1 MATES
6 AERAARQA
14 EAAAWEDTRDERER
28 LADERE
34 RLSDERE
41 RLADERE
48 RLADQDER
56 IADRMSADPD
66 GTGDGA
72 QEQLVRADARVQRAL
87 AEQERARAAVDRTSL
102 RQERIDAATE
112 RTTSASGSDA
122 LGDDEIDEDEKEWA
136 WERRGFVATERERV
150 ADVRQSEA
158 DVRDE
163 LARLREQE
171 ADVRDRAARRREEL
185 ALRQIADVTGL
196 AAGLDQPTDRA
207 RHDLAAVREAGRRQ
221 RVAATDTRRQAAVD
235 RADAGRRRMAAG
247 SMRLPYG
254 GYLAAQFAALT
265 RELFASQDLF
275 EVAERVGDLALEC
288 IPGVVASGVTF
299 FEGVRPMAHVATD
312 DVAHQLDAY
321 QLAREEGPICESL
334 DGGEPVSI
342 GDLAGDLR
350 WPSFRSM
357 AAELGI
363 AGVAAC
369 GLAVRRDQD
378 WHPLGALTVYAEA
391 PGAFDDD
398 VGDAVSLFAAHLAVV
413 ASFDR
418 DRHDVSRREAALHR
432 ALGSRD
438 VIGQAKGI
446 LMERRHV
453 PAGESFDILRVASQ
467 RLNIRL
473 QELATRLTETGELPD

>member
-6 AERAARQA
+6 AERATRQA

-34 RLSDERE
+34 RPSDERE

-66 GTGDGA
+66 GTGD
-72 QEQLVRADARVQRAL
+72 ARRSS
-87 AEQERARAAVDRTSL
+87 R
-102 RQERIDAATE
+102 
-112 RTTSASGSDA
+112 
-122 LGDDEIDEDEKEWA
+122 
-136 WERRGFVATERERV
+136 
-150 ADVRQSEA
+150 
-158 DVRDE
+158 
-163 LARLREQE
+163 
-171 ADVRDRAARRREEL
+171 ARRRTCAACPRGTGTRAGRQSSERHCARNALTPRPSAPLPPRARTWSGTTRSTRTRRSGRGSVGASSPQNVNVSPTSGSRRPTFVMSWPGCANRRPTSVTGPWPGEES
-185 ALRQIADVTGL
+185 ALQRIADVTGP

-207 RHDLAAVREAGRRQ
+207 RHDLAAVREAGRGQSRGH
-221 RVAATDTRRQAAVD
+221 RHPSPGC
-235 RADAGRRRMAAG
+235 GRPRTPGDCGWRPG

-265 RELFASQDLF
+265 WELFASQDLF
-275 EVAERVGDLALEC
+275 EVAERVGDLAGRAH
-288 IPGVVASGVTF
+288 PGRRREGTTF
-299 FEGVRPMAHVATD
+299 FEVVRPMTHVATD

-334 DGGEPVSI
+334 EGGEPVSI

-398 VGDAVSLFAAHLAVV
+398 VGDAVSLFAVRPGGRGLVRPG
-413 ASFDR
+413 SP
-418 DRHDVSRREAALHR
+418 RRQPP
-432 ALGSRD
+432 GSRAPPRAR
-438 VIGQAKGI
+438 Q
-446 LMERRHV
+446 
-453 PAGESFDILRVASQ
+453 P
-467 RLNIRL
+467 
-473 QELATRLTETGELPD
+473 